1 MVLISLA
8 ILFAAIGALSLT
20 GSDDDSEEAAATETT
35 SEVTEEPAPASQ
47 SSAASEPPA
56 TTPSTVTSADPSNT
70 DVRVLN
76 NSNVSGLAA
85 DTASTLTAE
94 GWTITETG
102 NYSETQIP
110 ATTVYYGTASGA
122 QAAAQQIAGQLGVT
136 AEEALPTLAA
146 FGDGVIVVVTE

>member
-56 TTPSTVTSADPSNT
+56 TTPSTVASADPSNT